1 MTKGLKRIWKPD
13 TPPPPSFFF
22 FFSWPFTFAALHSRE
37 AEPSVSQYRTTRS
50 VAALMR
56 VTVISLGQSCNTG
69 HSSLLSITT
78 QKVRLLNNPFCN
90 WRGWEQKPD
99 SSEEQQEE
107 KFVSEQQEGNSC
119 SSSFSRGDATMWGR
133 KNRRK
138 METNEW
144 NHVIPT
150 SSGCVAIHT
159 NFNNIWVF
167 LLDLTTWTWKLKK
180 TSNFGPDGLWI
191 FSVPGWKIL
200 F

>member
-1 MTKGLKRIWKPD
+1 MTKGLKRIWEPAS
-13 TPPPPSFFF
+13 PPPFF

-50 VAALMR
+50 VAAHMR

-99 SSEEQQEE
+99 SSEEQQED
-107 KFVSEQQEGNSC
+107 KFVSEQQGGDSC
-119 SSSFSRGDATMWGR
+119 SSSFSREDATMWGR
-133 KNRRK
+133 KNWRK
-138 METNEW
+138 METDEW

-150 SSGCVAIHT
+150 LRTTAWLHVIT
-159 NFNNIWVF
+159 
-167 LLDLTTWTWKLKK
+167 LTIYEW
-180 TSNFGPDGLWI
+180 SR
-191 FSVPGWKIL
+191 
-200 F
+200 